1 MGTLCSMEQAVW
13 SRLSSA
19 ALPSWE
25 GWLDYDQYWT
35 QGLKTLPLGGTHAS
49 LAFHVM
55 KMIVQSGMR

>member
-1 MGTLCSMEQAVW
+1 MEQAVW
-13 SRLSSA
+13 GRLSSA

-25 GWLDYDQYWT
+25 GWLGYDQYWT
-35 QGLKTLPLGGTHAS
+35 QGLKTLPLGETHAS